1 MTHHH
6 WWALLFR
13 NLWQLQCW
21 PQPRCRNKNKCLAN
35 ASSLSSRFWRVILL
49 SISRWFS
56 TWESKLG
63 VPQQLLS
70 SPWVAFVL
78 PQLGQS
84 FYTCSPTAPA
94 QWVGGQDHRNAAG
107 DRQRRTAPH
116 ARGSCQS
123 SGKGSACTA
132 DSITQDKYLNAN
144 DERNLLFVGG
154 WSCDCTASPS
164 NENWSLQEIGW
175 DERILHNLTCHSLS
189 CYTFGAIKMI
199 TVRIEV

>member
-1 MTHHH
+1 MFCR
-6 WWALLFR
+6 LFTINSWTFFHSVMENCCPSR
-13 NLWQLQCW
+13 VFIF
-21 PQPRCRNKNKCLAN
+21 
-35 ASSLSSRFWRVILL
+35 SLGR
-49 SISRWFS
+49 
-56 TWESKLG
+56 TC
-63 VPQQLLS
+63 
-70 SPWVAFVL
+70 SPPAVSYL
-78 PQLGQS
+78 I
-84 FYTCSPTAPA
+84 YTCSPAAPA
-94 QWVGGQDHRNAAG
+94 QWMGGQDHGNAAG
-107 DRQRRTAPH
+107 DRQRGTAPH

-132 DSITQDKYLNAN
+132 DSITQDKYLNTY
-144 DERNLLFVGG
+144 DERNLPFVGG